1 MLRDISGRA
10 WKPGREADS
19 RLVGLATATVGMV
32 QRGAL
37 GVDRSIVLALL
48 HRLYFSEQFFHIGE
62 DLFSA
67 PSQLDQSP
75 SQCADFTKEM
85 LEFLFLNILERLHHS
100 TLLLPGRDEALARS
114 PREQLDRLRTEAP
127 APLMFQAC
135 DHEPQAPRDQ

>member
-10 WKPGREADS
+10 WKPRREADS

-37 GVDRSIVLALL
+37 GIDRSIVLALL

-67 PSQLDQSP
+67 PSQLDQP
-75 SQCADFTKEM
+75 PPQCADFTREM
-85 LEFLFLNILERLHHS
+85 LELLFLNILERLHHS
-100 TLLLPGRDEALARS
+100 ARLLSGCDEGLARS
-114 PREQLDRLRTEAP
+114 PREQPDRLRTEAP
-127 APLMFQAC
+127 APLMFQAR
-135 DHEPQAPRDQ
+135 DYEPQALR